1 MTDSIY
7 AKIETARSKGISDA
21 AIKKFLM
28 DHPLVED
35 ARKKGVADEKIF
47 SHLGLAEEEP
57 GLLDTVASEAST
69 ILGNIPADVRAIG
82 ESLTPVELSRTIN
95 RAVMSPLE
103 TAKGAVSGISEFIQ
117 DPYTTFKE
125 RPISTLL
132 GVAPFLSGGVR
143 LAAGGRRLAAPV
155 LEPQRGAVQNVMS
168 NLSQPQEFA
177 NAMARPV
184 PVTPGAPPATATQ
197 AAIAAGISEPAVA
210 GLESNLMNVT
220 APYGREVFNL
230 REQRLSAIQQ
240 QIRRIDQDIMQRA
253 DTMSPAEVTQ
263 LKTVRDDLMR
273 QLASGRQEL
282 MQQGQALETQLP
294 PVSMREQGQVIQ
306 ETARGIK
313 KGLKEQ
319 VIEPAY
325 TKPIQKAGSAKIDIT
340 PVVSLSEQVLGKP
353 LTQLQPETAP
363 GALASELA
371 KLRRPPSQGEW
382 VSLGE
387 GAGYYGEPG
396 PPPPTTA
403 TLAQIHDI
411 RRAINADLS
420 EAATAGPRDAG
431 AATRYNALRTM
442 LDRIDKAI
450 ENTGAIPASIKEEY
464 KKANELYKV
473 QYAPRIKAGITGDML
488 QRTARGETKLLPD
501 NIVDEILSNETNAAQ
516 YNTTFQGNP
525 TARAALDASI
535 INRVREKSLN
545 ATTKLIDPKAIDS
558 FIQDKAPAL
567 QTLGIDLQATLK
579 PLRDEA
585 TRITTGMDELEAR
598 AKKVGKTDAS
608 KIVDQALKNSP
619 EMRFVLDSI
628 SPEAQ
633 EALRKNVTDRALA
646 FIKTGETN
654 KALKYLDAH
663 KKPLRI
669 AIGDEAIEDLR
680 GLAKAQNILKETKAR
695 APAPELEVATTLDKF
710 TPEQLT
716 DINTLIEEIDRLES
730 AANLSNV
737 RPTVSASN
745 LAAQAGIEASQVPPL
760 MMRAVT
766 FTKGLI
772 DKISTIATHRMQ
784 VQMANLLVKDRAK
797 LGQLINEQL
806 SKKTRKL
813 PSTRAAGATAI
824 VSAPQQNRN
833 AMAR

>member
-28 DHPLVED
+28 DHPLVDD

-125 RPISTLL
+125 RPVSTLL
-132 GVAPFLSGGVR
+132 GVAPLLSGGVR
-143 LAAGGRRLAAPV
+143 FATGARRLAAPV

-197 AAIAAGISEPAVA
+197 AAVAAGVSEPAVA

-282 MQQGQALETQLP
+282 MQQGQALEAQLP

-325 TKPIQKAGSAKIDIT
+325 TRPIQKAGSAKIDIT

-363 GALASELA
+363 GPLASELA

-473 QYAPRIKAGITGDML
+473 QYAPRIKTGITGDML

-501 NIVDEILSNETNAAQ
+501 DIVDSVLENETNAAQ

-545 ATTKLIDPKAIDS
+545 ATTKLIDPNSIDS

-585 TRITTGMDELEAR
+585 TRISTGMAELEAR

-654 KALKYLDAH
+654 KALKYLDTY

-695 APAPELEVATTLDKF
+695 APAPELEVATTLGKF

-716 DINTLIEEIDRLES
+716 DINTLIEEIDRLEKV
-730 AANLSNV
+730 ANLSNV
-737 RPTVSASN
+737 KPTVSASN